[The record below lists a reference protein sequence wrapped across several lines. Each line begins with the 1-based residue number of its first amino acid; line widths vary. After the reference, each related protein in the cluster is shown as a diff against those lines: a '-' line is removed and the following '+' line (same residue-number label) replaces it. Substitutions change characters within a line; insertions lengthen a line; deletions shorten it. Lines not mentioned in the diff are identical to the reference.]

1 MNHKLHQLGVE
12 VMDKQCQFLQE
23 YMELLVGEEVFL
35 MKVFLMEVLMECC
48 HWEGVEEGLEVLLGL
63 EVYLP

>member
-12 VMDKQCQFLQE
+12 VMGKQCQFLQE

-35 MKVFLMEVLMECC
+35 MAALLEYLYCC